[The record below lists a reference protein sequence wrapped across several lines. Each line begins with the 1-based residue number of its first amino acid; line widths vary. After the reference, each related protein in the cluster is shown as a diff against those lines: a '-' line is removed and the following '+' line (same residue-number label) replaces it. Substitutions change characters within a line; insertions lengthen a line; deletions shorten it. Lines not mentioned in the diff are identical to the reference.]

1 MPEPLQQQLGVGV
14 TEGTGGSAGALL
26 EGGALA
32 VQQAVL
38 KHQAGC

>member
-14 TEGTGGSAGALL
+14 TEGIGGLAGALL

-38 KHQAGC
+38 KQQAGY

>member
-14 TEGTGGSAGALL
+14 TEGIGGLAGALL
-26 EGGALA
+26 KGGPLA